1 MKKLIS
7 LLLVI
12 CMLCPMFVGC
22 ANQDEDYKMKKKYLR
37 QFKIEDKVPEDVIID
52 YNGGTY
58 NGARIVML
66 DTEWHDPEKWTETI
80 GDTTIQYY
88 DSNRLYAY
96 KNGKFYTLE
105 KAKKRLILKKS
116 DVQEIAENFNN
127 EVTHYRDTCD
137 FYDFD
142 EFWYWDNREMEGA
155 PAGKKPRSD
164 MIGVDIDA
172 RICKENN
179 IVDELAMIEY
189 LGEDIILRVHGVAI
203 FSDMG
208 ICRFFLKI
216 VNDDLDNIPLFV
228 ERFKNIPGVLS
239 AGYFWDVYDPGAS
252 SSNNTYSSTEVAW
265 ELYDIGIEKV
275 WEFTKGSMNTRVGI
289 TKSRRNRRDFQYI
302 SNTSKS
308 IFFLSSS
315 IG

>member
-1 MKKLIS
+1 MKKIIS
-7 LLLVI
+7 LILVI
-12 CMLCPMFVGC
+12 CVLCPVLFGC
-22 ANQDEDYKMKKKYLR
+22 TRQNEDCKMKENYLL
-37 QFKIEDKVPEDVIID
+37 QFNVEGKEPEDVIID
-52 YNGGTY
+52 YDGGTY
-58 NGARIVML
+58 YGARIVML

-80 GDTTIQYY
+80 GDITIQYY

-105 KAKKRLILKKS
+105 EAKKGFILTKS
-116 DVQEIAENFNN
+116 NIQKIAKNFNN

-142 EFWYWDNREMEGA
+142 EFWYWDNRELEEA
-155 PAGKKPRSD
+155 VSAEQPRSD

-172 RICKENN
+172 RVCKENG

-189 LGEDIILRVHGVAI
+189 LGKDIILRVHGVAI

-239 AGYFWDVYDPGAS
+239 AGYFWDFYDPFSS
-252 SSNNTYSSTEVAW
+252 SSNDSDNFD
-265 ELYDIGIEKV
+265 DIGWGLEYIDIYKV
-275 WEFTKGSMNTRVGI
+275 WDFTKGSMNTH
-289 TKSRRNRRDFQYI
+289 I
-302 SNTSKS
+302 SVVD
-308 IFFLSSS
+308 
-315 IG
+315 

>member
-12 CMLCPMFVGC
+12 CVLCPLFVGC
-22 ANQDEDYKMKKKYLR
+22 ANQDKDYKMKKNYIR
-37 QFKIEDKVPEDVIID
+37 QFKIEDKAPEDVIID
-52 YNGGTY
+52 YDGGTY

-66 DTEWHDPEKWTETI
+66 DIEWHDPEKWTETI

-105 KAKKRLILKKS
+105 EAKKRLILKKS

-127 EVTHYRDTCD
+127 EVAHYRDTCD

-142 EFWYWDNREMEGA
+142 EFWYWDNRELEEA
-155 PAGKKPRSD
+155 VSSEQPRSD

-172 RICKENN
+172 RICKEND

-189 LGEDIILRVHGVAI
+189 LGKDIILRVHGVAT

-252 SSNNTYSSTEVAW
+252 SSNTTYSSTEVAW
-265 ELYDIGIEKV
+265 
-275 WEFTKGSMNTRVGI
+275 
-289 TKSRRNRRDFQYI
+289 
-302 SNTSKS
+302 
-308 IFFLSSS
+308 
-315 IG
+315 